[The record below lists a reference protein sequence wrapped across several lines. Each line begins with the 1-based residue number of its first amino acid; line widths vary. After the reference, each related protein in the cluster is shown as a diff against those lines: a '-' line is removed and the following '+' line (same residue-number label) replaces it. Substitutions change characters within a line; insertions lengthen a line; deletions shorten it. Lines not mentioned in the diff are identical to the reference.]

1 MKDIIVNHKEGMKMK
16 MIFYIRDY
24 VSKEGVKFKDNNND
38 KEYIIIHTED
48 PQKFYDLISQDNYA
62 LDAISFE

>member
-1 MKDIIVNHKEGMKMK
+1 MK

>member
-24 VSKEGVKFKDNNND
+24 VSKESLKFKDNNNE
-38 KEYIIIHTED
+38 KEYIIIHSED

>member
-48 PQKFYDLISQDNYA
+48 PL
-62 LDAISFE
+62 L